1 CTSRSSSPTRRR
13 GWRSPSRRCRGGRWS
28 RSTRWWRSLPDTELP
43 DVRRAARAGAGVVRE
58 TPVVSSRTLSE
69 RVGGTVALKAEN
81 LQRTGS
87 FKLRGALAK
96 LDALGEA
103 GCRGGVVC
111 ASAGNHAQ
119 ARAYAAK
126 ERGHPCRV
134 FVTRDAPVA
143 Q

>member
-1 CTSRSSSPTRRR
+1 MAEPA
-13 GWRSPSRRCRGGRWS
+13 
-28 RSTRWWRSLPDTELP
+28 LA
-43 DVRRAARAGAGVVRE
+43 DVRRAAERVRGVVRA
-58 TPVVSSRTLSE
+58 TPVLSSRTLSE
-69 RVGGTVALKAEN
+69 RAGGTVALKAEN

-119 ARAYAAK
+119 AVAYAAK
-126 ERGHPCRV
+126 ARGVARGGFLPPGPPGSKEGA
-134 FVTRDAPVA
+134 APGPRA
-143 Q
+143 RRPPGRRPP